1 MRFRLKADF
10 LTFAREQIRG
20 GLWYKVRSGLLSRV
34 VCCGSRNRK
43 NADDRF
49 FLRHLD

>member
-20 GLWYKVRSGLLSRV
+20 GLWYKVRRAAARR
-34 VCCGSRNRK
+34 CC
-43 NADDRF
+43 A
-49 FLRHLD
+49 